1 MKNGTIGIA
10 FTAQIST
17 DGKLF
22 NKEKAEKP
30 KTSAREYENLIVRF
44 WDTYLPKEVSSL
56 WYTVLEHTNGK
67 YKLGAESEPINAL
80 ADTELELPY
89 FPVTFMSGG
98 EYEISSTG
106 LLIITAPPEVNP
118 ATGGSQGLW
127 YLQLETF
134 TEKSAKLRRIRNSN
148 EEYKGAVT
156 SASFSFDGRHI
167 AYIQQDGERWP
178 TKEDGI
184 FMIDLS
190 SSDLKSFPVP
200 STFDGVT
207 LEPTSVI
214 FSNDGKELYI
224 TAEFRARTVL
234 FRQTYDFDQHKLGG
248 DFALIHLEGSISAVH
263 RLASS
268 SSSNNHLFLTTSSFV
283 DPSIYLILS
292 PESQSPSAVIS
303 DQMKAGSV
311 IGLHRKQVSE
321 ISITRAKKDGSK
333 YSVQSFITV
342 PSDFDKSKKYPICL
356 LIHGGPSVV
365 LNEAWSTRW
374 NPATFAEQGYVVV
387 NPNPTG
393 SNSFGFEYM
402 NAVNGEWGGDC
413 YLDIEATF
421 DHIEKTMP
429 WADTSRAVLGGGSFG
444 GYMTNWV
451 AGQPLGA
458 RMKALFSHDG
468 VFSLVNMIS
477 SDVPSFLDIEVGAHL
492 WDDPEKWNQ
501 YTPSSYTKNW
511 KTPMLVIHSDHDYR
525 CPITE
530 GLAVHNVCQMKG
542 IESRFLN
549 FPDENHF
556 VLKHENSLQ
565 WYRTVLGWINKFT
578 GVERGVK
585 LQPALTRGPW
595 KAPKSKEQIL

>member
-1 MKNGTIGIA
+1 LENGTIAIA
-10 FTAQIST
+10 FTATISA

-22 NKEKAEKP
+22 NKEKADKP
-30 KTSAREYENLIVRF
+30 HTSAREYDNLIVRF
-44 WDTYLPKEVSSL
+44 WDTYMPKEVSSL
-56 WYTVLEHTNGK
+56 WYTILEHKNGK
-67 YKLGAESEPINAL
+67 YKLEAGSEPINAL
-80 ADTELELPY
+80 ADTELELPF
-89 FPVTFMSGG
+89 FPVQFMSGG
-98 EYEISSTG
+98 EYEISKKG

-118 ATGGSQGLW
+118 ASGGSQGLW
-127 YLQLETF
+127 YLKLETF
-134 TEKSAKLRRIRNSN
+134 TETSAKLRRIYNSDQDW
-148 EEYKGAVT
+148 KGAFK

-184 FMIDLS
+184 FIIDLE
-190 SSDLKSFPVP
+190 SSDYKSYKVP
-200 STFDGVT
+200 STSSGVAI
-207 LEPTSVI
+207 EPVSI
-214 FSNDGKELYI
+214 MFSNDGKQIYVV
-224 TAEFRARTVL
+224 AEYQARTVL
-234 FRQTYDFDQHKLGG
+234 FKQTYDFEKHRPASDLVL
-248 DFALIHLEGSISAVH
+248 DALQGSISAVY

-268 SSSNNHLFLTTSSFV
+268 SSSKNHLLLTLSSFV
-283 DPSIYLILS
+283 NPSIYLVLD
-292 PESQSPSAVIS
+292 PAAQSPRAIIS
-303 DQMKAGSV
+303 DQMNAGSV
-311 IGLHRKQVSE
+311 VGLNRGQVRE
-321 ISITRAKKDGSK
+321 IHITRAKADGTK

-342 PSDFDKSKKYPICL
+342 PSDFDKSKKYPVCL
-356 LIHGGPSVV
+356 LIHGGPQVV
-365 LNEAWSTRW
+365 LQESWSTRW
-374 NPATFAEQGYVVV
+374 NPAVFAEQGYIVV

-393 SNSFGFEYM
+393 SNSFGFGYS
-402 NAVNGEWGGDC
+402 NDINGEWGADC
-413 YLDIEATF
+413 YHDIEETF
-421 DHIEKTMP
+421 DYIEKTMP

-444 GYMTNWV
+444 GYMTNWI

-458 RMKALFSHDG
+458 KMKALFSHDG

-501 YTPSSYTKNW
+501 YSPSSFTQNW

-565 WYRTVLGWINKFT
+565 WYRSVLGWINKYAGVKG
-578 GVERGVK
+578 GVEW
-585 LQPALTRGPW
+585 QPALTRGPW
-595 KAPKSKEQIL
+595 RAPKTKQ